1 MKIQDVM
8 TREVRS
14 CRPESNLAD
23 VVRDMWEADCGVLPV
38 IESDGRVVGMIT
50 DRDICV
56 AVGTKG
62 RTADQI
68 TVREIFDGRD
78 LYSCLPAEDTTAAL
92 KTMQAHQVHRLAVVY
107 GEGHLRGIVSINDI
121 VTHKGAASASEIA
134 NAMARISEHRASL
147 RG

>member
-14 CRPESNLAD
+14 CRPESSLAD

-38 IESDGRVVGMIT
+38 VENDGRVVGMIT

-68 TVREIFDGRD
+68 AVRELLADRD
-78 LYSCLPAEDTTAAL
+78 LYSCLPAEDTTTAL
-92 KTMQAHQVHRLAVVY
+92 KAMQAHQVHRLAVVDA
-107 GEGHLRGIVSINDI
+107 EGHLRGIVSLNDI

-134 NAMARISEHRASL
+134 NALARISEHRASI
-147 RG
+147 RA